1 MAKSSTRLDGF
12 TLLFAF
18 ALVAMVVGIGA
29 IIFKG
34 EPRRDDTL
42 ARQLQVIRDAQTI
55 DDLRPLL
62 EEIVRKQRN
71 DYR

>member
-1 MAKSSTRLDGF
+1 MEQRGVF
-12 TLLFAF
+12 I
-18 ALVAMVVGIGA
+18 LVGLMVVLVGSFVWFA
-29 IIFKG
+29 TTKS
-34 EPRRDDTL
+34 EPARDARL
-42 ARQLQVIRDAQTI
+42 ERQLATIREARSI